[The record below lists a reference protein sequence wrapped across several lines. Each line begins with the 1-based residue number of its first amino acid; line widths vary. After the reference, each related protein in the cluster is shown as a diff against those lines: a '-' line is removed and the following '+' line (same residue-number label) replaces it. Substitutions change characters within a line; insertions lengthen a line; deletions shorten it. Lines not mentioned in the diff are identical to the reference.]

1 MFLAIWLVRDLAATR
16 PLPSPVARKAASVA
30 GTEDAAPENAA
41 PDRLTAYNVIVAKYL
56 FSPSRTEGAPE
67 VAKPPVVPLPPKPI
81 LLGVVVDGPASRAY
95 LEDPSTKRVF
105 GYQVGDSV
113 AGGKLEKI
121 AEDRIQIS
129 RVRWSARRTAPR
141 PEQASTTR
149 AGPGGSARRAGRT
162 TPGACGQSSRD
173 ATRCAR
179 APAHSSTVA
188 PPSACRPVVI
198 GSVAA
203 VAHFGSRTLIA
214 FGSSAADAAP
224 SAPARAPRQWRRRR
238 PRRTTRCR

>member
-30 GTEDAAPENAA
+30 VTEDAAPENAA
-41 PDRLTAYNVIVAKYL
+41 QDRLTAYNVIVAKYL

-67 VAKPPVVPLPPKPI
+67 VAKPVVPLPPKPI

-121 AEDRIQIS
+121 TDDKIQIS
-129 RVRWSARRTAPR
+129 RSDGVIDVMLRDPSKPR
-141 PEQASTTR
+141 PPAPVQA
-149 AGPGGSARRAGRT
+149 APPGAPGAPGAPPPARVESPPAA
-162 TPGACGQSSRD
+162 TPGVPGRPPIPPRSLRRVPVDPSSSD
-173 ATRCAR
+173 
-179 APAHSSTVA
+179 
-188 PPSACRPVVI
+188 
-198 GSVAA
+198 
-203 VAHFGSRTLIA
+203 
-214 FGSSAADAAP
+214 
-224 SAPARAPRQWRRRR
+224 Q
-238 PRRTTRCR
+238 